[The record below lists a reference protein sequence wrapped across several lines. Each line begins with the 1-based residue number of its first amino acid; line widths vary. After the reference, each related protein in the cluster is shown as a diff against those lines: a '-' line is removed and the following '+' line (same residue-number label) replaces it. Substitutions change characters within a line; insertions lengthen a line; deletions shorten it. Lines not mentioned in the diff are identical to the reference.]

1 MKVVRTLFIAALVAA
16 TPLFAAD
23 SYTVDAVHS
32 EANFKVRHLMSNV
45 SGSFNDFAA
54 NLSIDA
60 KNPSAS
66 SVDFT
71 IQTASIDT
79 DNENRD
85 KHLRS
90 ADWFEVEKY
99 PTITFKSTKVEPA
112 GKDKFNVTGNL
123 TMHGV
128 TKAVTLPVTFLGYG
142 KDPWGNDRAGFEAE
156 TILDRKEYGLT
167 WNKILDNGGVLL
179 GDEVKISLNL
189 EFVKT
194 KK

>member
-1 MKVVRTLFIAALVAA
+1 MKHAATLIITVLLAA
-16 TPLFAAD
+16 TPLVAAD
-23 SYTVDAVHS
+23 TWTVDAAHS

-45 SGSFNDFAA
+45 SGSFNDFSA
-54 NLSIDA
+54 NLTTDA
-60 KNPSAS
+60 KNPAAS
-66 SVDFT
+66 SIDFT
-71 IQTASIDT
+71 IQAASVDT

-90 ADWFEVEKY
+90 ADWFEVEKF
-99 PTITFKSTKVEPA
+99 PTISFKSTKIEPA
-112 GKDKFNVTGNL
+112 GKDRFNVTGNL

-156 TILDRKEYGLT
+156 TTLDRKDWELR
-167 WNKILDNGGVLL
+167 WNKALDNGGVLL
-179 GDEVKISLNL
+179 GDEVKISLSL
-189 EFVKT
+189 EFVKA

>member
-1 MKVVRTLFIAALVAA
+1 DAA
-16 TPLFAAD
+16 
-23 SYTVDAVHS
+23 HS

-54 NLSIDA
+54 NLSIDQ
-60 KNPSAS
+60 KNPAAS
-66 SVDFT
+66 SVEFT
-71 IQTASIDT
+71 IQAASIDT

-90 ADWFEVEKY
+90 SDWFEVEKY

-123 TMHGV
+123 TMRGV

-156 TILDRKEYGLT
+156 TTLDRKDYGLT
-167 WNKILDNGGVLL
+167 WNKTLDTGGVLL

-189 EFVKT
+189 EFVKA